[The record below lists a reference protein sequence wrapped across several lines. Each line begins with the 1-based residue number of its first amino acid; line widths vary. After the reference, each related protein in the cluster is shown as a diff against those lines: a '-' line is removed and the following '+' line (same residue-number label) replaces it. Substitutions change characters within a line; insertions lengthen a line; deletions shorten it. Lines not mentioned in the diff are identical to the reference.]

1 MILVLIEEIWQK
13 ITVKWKLIIW
23 VTWGTWGCCW
33 ESVRKLPIIVL
44 SCHFSQQSHS
54 HWLVFLYS
62 WRNLPEM
69 AKLLSYFQLSNCC
82 SFCWHFIVTRRL
94 EKNCKAKPW
103 WKYFVMFDTCLYHKN
118 YFNCLQL
125 WHHEVNT
132 NDSLQLR
139 DMMRLMILLFNFLSE
154 WYLYS
159 VYVMIFNAMAC
170 WRLNSTVWQILR
182 GLFCGT
188 VKVGIIVLKLRGKI
202 IESFSKSVYSFCDS
216 FIAWKNWN
224 SWILYT
230 QLFYEKTVT
239 VMKLVQQDQS
249 NCLNFHKE

>member
-1 MILVLIEEIWQK
+1 MRLCNTLWAIITLCSMHLTFGNLNIPHQSLAGVFTKARSKRVITILVLIVEIWQK

-23 VTWGTWGCCW
+23 VTWGTSGCCR

-62 WRNLPEM
+62 WRNFPEM

-103 WKYFVMFDTCLYHKN
+103 WKYFVMFDTCLYHEN

-125 WHHEVNT
+125 WHHGV
-132 NDSLQLR
+132 
-139 DMMRLMILLFNFLSE
+139 
-154 WYLYS
+154 
-159 VYVMIFNAMAC
+159 
-170 WRLNSTVWQILR
+170 
-182 GLFCGT
+182 
-188 VKVGIIVLKLRGKI
+188 
-202 IESFSKSVYSFCDS
+202 
-216 FIAWKNWN
+216 
-224 SWILYT
+224 
-230 QLFYEKTVT
+230 
-239 VMKLVQQDQS
+239 
-249 NCLNFHKE
+249 